1 MRRLGLGLRMMIRDM
16 KWLCRLQL
24 LRHQMSRQRLRMSM
38 MIRDMKWWGRLRV
51 LRHQGMMWKRK
62 HCRIS
67 EWVHRIWGVIVSW
80 RVRWYITSIS
90 RMIWRRGLHIVGR
103 MR

>member
-1 MRRLGLGLRMMIRDM
+1 MRRLRLRLRMMIRY
-16 KWLCRLQL
+16 
-24 LRHQMSRQRLRMSM
+24 
-38 MIRDMKWWGRLRV
+38 MKWWRRLRV

-62 HCRIS
+62 HCSIS
-67 EWVHRIWGVIVSW
+67 EWVHRIWGVIVGR

-90 RMIWRRGLHIVGR
+90 RMIWRRALHIVGR